1 MKQVGKRIL
10 SGILCAILA
19 VSPLT
24 SCQTVIPPEG
34 EKEKDVIVI
43 PVDDAIQVE
52 SAEAGIPAADHRVQR
67 HGQAGRDRRRQC
79 LYHPHGR

>member
-24 SCQTVIPPEG
+24 SCETVIPPEG
-34 EKEKDVIVI
+34 EKEKDVT
-43 PVDDAIQVE
+43 QHE
-52 SAEAGIPAADHRVQR
+52 KDHHRAV
-67 HGQAGRDRRRQC
+67 
-79 LYHPHGR
+79 